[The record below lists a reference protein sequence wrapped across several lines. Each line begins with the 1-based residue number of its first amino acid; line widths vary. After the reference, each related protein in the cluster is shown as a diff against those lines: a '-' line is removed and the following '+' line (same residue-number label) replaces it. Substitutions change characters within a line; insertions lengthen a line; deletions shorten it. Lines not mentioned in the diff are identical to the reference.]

1 MASAKFSG
9 FLNILKP
16 PGMTSHDVVA
26 HVRRRLP
33 RKTKVGHLGTLDP
46 AASGVLPLA
55 VGPATRLIPL
65 LPDRGARMKAY
76 LAEIAFGVSTS
87 TDDLEG
93 EVLESQS
100 HEALRDFTQDR
111 WERDLEPFQGAL
123 MQVPPQVSAIR
134 KDGQRAYE
142 RVRKG
147 ETVELP
153 ARQVIIDSCRFLDWD
168 PQRGRLKCYLVCST
182 GTYVRSV
189 ARDLGEALG
198 VGGALAFLIR
208 TVSGPFQINDAIT
221 LEEIHHHGIDRY
233 LEREDFP
240 FRELP
245 RLSLELKDKGQ
256 ELKGDFAPGQRY
268 LAMNGIVTG
277 LDVGGRAAVDAVFS
291 TRSSEEST

>member
-1 MASAKFSG
+1 MG

-55 VGPATRLIPL
+55 IGGATRLIPL
-65 LPDRGARMKAY
+65 LPDRGPRMKAY

-93 EVLESQS
+93 EVLEC
-100 HEALRDFTQDR
+100 AGYDGLRGFTQDR
-111 WERDLEPFQGAL
+111 WELELQPFQGVL

-153 ARQVIIDSCRFLDWD
+153 ARQVVVDCCRFLDWD
-168 PQRGRLKCYLVCST
+168 PQQGRLKCYLVCST

-189 ARDLGEALG
+189 ARDLGETLG

-208 TVSGPFQINDAIT
+208 TMSGPFELETATT
-221 LEEIHHHGIDRY
+221 LEEIHQQGVERY
-233 LEREDFP
+233 LEDEDFP

-245 RLSLELKDKGQ
+245 RASLNLREKGQ
-256 ELKGDFAPGQRY
+256 ELKGDFEAGKRY
-268 LAMNGIVTG
+268 LANNGLMIG
-277 LDVGGRAAVDAVFS
+277 LESGGRAAVEAVFS
-291 TRSSEEST
+291 TRTSAGPA